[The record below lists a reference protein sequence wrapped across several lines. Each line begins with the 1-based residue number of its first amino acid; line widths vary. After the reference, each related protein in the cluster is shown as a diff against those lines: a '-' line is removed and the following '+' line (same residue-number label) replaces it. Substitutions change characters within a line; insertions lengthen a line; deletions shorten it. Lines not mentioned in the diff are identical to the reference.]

1 MLSLTKLELKLYQD
15 AAVCYFVGKV
25 RDNCHYIGKYGSTS
39 HIICNSKFNV
49 PNEIPIF
56 LHNGSNYVI
65 NLLLK
70 N

>member
-1 MLSLTKLELKLYQD
+1 MLPLTKLELKLYQD
-15 AAVCYFVGKV
+15 AAVCYFVEKV
-25 RDNCHYIGKYGSTS
+25 RDNCHYIGKYGSIS
-39 HIICNSKFNV
+39 HIICNLKLNI

-56 LHNGSNYVI
+56 LNNSSIYVT